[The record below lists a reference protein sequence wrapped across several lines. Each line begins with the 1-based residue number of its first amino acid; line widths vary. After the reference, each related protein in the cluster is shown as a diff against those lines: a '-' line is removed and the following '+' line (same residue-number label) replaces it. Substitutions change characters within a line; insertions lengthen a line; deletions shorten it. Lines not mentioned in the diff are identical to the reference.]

1 MHMPNEEV
9 FDDLDDQ
16 AQSMIGSLHLDADDE
31 PTRRG
36 AASRANSVRFDE
48 SALHGSH
55 FGGHNGRHSGDF
67 GPSRPTSGMGGHALE
82 RSLSHKSDGRHSSAA
97 HSVHSMQSGVSGR
110 ASSLGLDTNFS
121 MGGHDDDPPIDIPEP
136 PPGIFYLG
144 SVPSIIRCWLNT
156 NFTSRSL
163 LYAVICTGSQK
174 STVDFSLIKELDY
187 STDMRRDADG
197 VYRIS
202 LPVFLAEARVTQSNS
217 RSPTPAPQLPS
228 IMATFEVTGL
238 DQPDRTDASG
248 AIRIFIGSD
257 TLRMHSADILLSRN
271 LMTLY
276 GNDRDKLSVPFVRP
290 EDDSMFK
297 NLATT
302 NVTVKAPK
310 LNAGAAEF
318 ISTDRTSKYAP
329 QEVGID
335 PSRVADKG
343 TEASDVASPTQNNV
357 LRVEKRSP
365 ALAVPETRPDAD
377 LQAPEEPKQTE
388 TQNQGKE
395 SSSASGPTS
404 RRESNTAILGS
415 WRQAAATNG
424 SERVA
429 LSDYQPPGRTR
440 SMKVLKPSKSSAAL
454 SSASTSSVRTGPSYE
469 QAPLSR
475 TSGEQRRRSQGA
487 VLPAETGSGASTSG
501 GSTTGGNAN
510 RNWDSKR
517 SLSGGGSANGGKVK
531 PVQIDGGGGKGSIPP
546 TPRSATNP
554 LGSASAF
561 SFFKAPTTAGGGN

>member
-1 MHMPNEEV
+1 MDPRFFVSREEFHNVQMDVKQVQFLQQNHTERLLRLEKRQADDAALKSLWRGTSPFPSSLLGGTPQHGPMHMPNEEV

-228 IMATFEVTGL
+228 IM
-238 DQPDRTDASG
+238 P
-248 AIRIFIGSD
+248 
-257 TLRMHSADILLSRN
+257 
-271 LMTLY
+271 
-276 GNDRDKLSVPFVRP
+276 
-290 EDDSMFK
+290 
-297 NLATT
+297 
-302 NVTVKAPK
+302 
-310 LNAGAAEF
+310 
-318 ISTDRTSKYAP
+318 
-329 QEVGID
+329 
-335 PSRVADKG
+335 
-343 TEASDVASPTQNNV
+343 
-357 LRVEKRSP
+357 
-365 ALAVPETRPDAD
+365 
-377 LQAPEEPKQTE
+377 
-388 TQNQGKE
+388 
-395 SSSASGPTS
+395 
-404 RRESNTAILGS
+404 
-415 WRQAAATNG
+415 
-424 SERVA
+424 
-429 LSDYQPPGRTR
+429 
-440 SMKVLKPSKSSAAL
+440 PSK
-454 SSASTSSVRTGPSYE
+454 
-469 QAPLSR
+469 
-475 TSGEQRRRSQGA
+475 
-487 VLPAETGSGASTSG
+487 
-501 GSTTGGNAN
+501 
-510 RNWDSKR
+510 
-517 SLSGGGSANGGKVK
+517 
-531 PVQIDGGGGKGSIPP
+531 
-546 TPRSATNP
+546 
-554 LGSASAF
+554 
-561 SFFKAPTTAGGGN
+561 